1 MNKQIEEMAKI
12 IDYQPIIPI
21 CLERDK
27 CEKCS
32 YSKYNDRCKRIR
44 IAEALYNEGYKQEK
58 EVAQKIFHELKEW
71 CHYVYHDGQEGEMVF
86 FSHVIDIVK
95 KFGVEVK

>member
-1 MNKQIEEMAKI
+1 MNKQIEEMADILCSAKEHNCNGGN
-12 IDYQPIIPI
+12 D
-21 CLERDK
+21 CLCIK
-27 CEKCS
+27 Q
-32 YSKYNDRCKRIR
+32 
-44 IAEALYNEGYKQEK
+44 ATALYNEGYKQEK
-58 EVAQKIFHELKEW
+58 EVAQKIFQELKEW